1 MYWQYCTKYQLVY
14 EHSWVEGVYK
24 EKNHIYFKIIKVIN
38 EQFNS
43 KPKLRNLFKL
53 NSFISGGAKQQSL
66 FLSYVNKSTNN
77 LIEKVAIKTEAK
89 IFTFFFLRKILRLII
104 NQSVN
109 YEKL

>member
-43 KPKLRNLFKL
+43 KPKLRNLFYFFSTLIIKR
-53 NSFISGGAKQQSL
+53 
-66 FLSYVNKSTNN
+66 TNN

-104 NQSVN
+104 NQSVT